1 MRNRIRR
8 TASHLRERYLYKG
21 RHRRCETPARS
32 VAEFQ
37 EVAYGA
43 VLLLRRH
50 REHTGLL
57 VGEETALVRP
67 YVLASE
73 ALAQHRSAPVSCAP
87 LAAPW
92 YASAGDH

>member
-1 MRNRIRR
+1 MLNRIRR

-21 RHRRCETPARS
+21 RHRRSETPAGPLP
-32 VAEFQ
+32 VLP

-43 VLLLRRH
+43 VLFLRWH
-50 REHTGLL
+50 REHTGVL

-73 ALAQHRSAPVSCAP
+73 ARTRHRSAAVSSAP
-87 LAAPW
+87 LADPW
-92 YASAGDH
+92 YASAGDF